1 VHKVAIV
8 GYPNV
13 GKSSLV
19 NRLSGTR
26 EAVVHETPGITRD
39 RKEINCEWNGRK
51 FTLIDTGGLDNEDLD
66 PIAGSIREQAAHAL
80 DEAVIA
86 VFVFDGKAGV
96 RPGDEELAQLL
107 RNRRIPVVVAANK
120 IDGAASIPYAADG
133 YRLGLGD
140 PIPVSAM
147 QGLGTGDL
155 LDRVVELLPET
166 DPEPEADD
174 AIRLAF
180 LGRPNVGKS
189 SLMNRIIGKD
199 RVIVS
204 DVAGTT
210 RDSIDLKLEID
221 GREVILVDTAGLRR
235 QAKVANDVEY
245 YMGLRSRRAADR
257 ADVALVVCDAS
268 EGVTSQDLRVAQLA
282 MESGCA
288 TALVLNKWDI
298 TTMDEGEL
306 IHQRAFVS
314 SKLRQRPPVLTC
326 SALTGRHVDRLIRE
340 AMALGDR
347 VHGRIPTP
355 QFNRWLGEV
364 TQIRQ
369 PPLVRG
375 KRLKLIYGAQIETRP
390 PRFSVQVNSRRLI
403 TRDYAYFLENR
414 MRERF
419 GLAGIPII
427 MDLVER
433 GTTRRGTEDR
443 RGRRTDETGP
453 VAADAWDEEFG
464 TGEEIDW
471 DAEPRDDDY
480 ADLPESEADLEG
492 DDDLID
498 DDDDDFHSGLE
509 SAEDDD
515 VMSDEHG
522 LIEAEEAATDEED
535 LLGSP
540 PGVPDES

>member
-1 VHKVAIV
+1 MHKVAIV

-19 NRLSGTR
+19 NRLSETR

-39 RKEINCEWNGRK
+39 RKEIPCEWNGRR

-66 PIAGSIREQAAHAL
+66 PIAGSIREQASHAL
-80 DEAVIA
+80 DEAAVA

-96 RPGDEELAQLL
+96 RPGDEELATLL
-107 RNRRIPVVVAANK
+107 RNRKIPVVLAANK
-120 IDGAASIPYAADG
+120 IDVAGAIPDAMDG

-155 LDRVVELLPET
+155 LDRIVELLPEN
-166 DPEPEADD
+166 DPDPDEDD
-174 AIRLAF
+174 AVRLTL

-189 SLMNRIIGKD
+189 SLMNRIVGKD

-210 RDSIDLKLEID
+210 RDAIDLRLEID
-221 GREVILVDTAGLRR
+221 GRKVVLVDTAGLRR
-235 QAKVANDVEY
+235 QAKVTDSVEY

-257 ADVALVVCDAS
+257 ADVALVICDATD
-268 EGVTSQDLRVAQLA
+268 GVTSQDLRVAQLA

-288 TALVLNKWDI
+288 TAIVLNKWDI
-298 TTMDEGEL
+298 TTMDEAEL
-306 IHQRAFVS
+306 IHQRHFVA

-326 SALTGRHVDRLIRE
+326 SALTGRHVDRLLRE
-340 AMALGDR
+340 CLALGDR
-347 VHGRIPTP
+347 VTGRVPTP
-355 QFNRWLGEV
+355 TFNRWLGEV

-390 PRFSVQVNSRRLI
+390 PRFSIQVNSRKLI

-414 MRERF
+414 LRERF
-419 GLAGIPII
+419 GLVGVPVIL
-427 MDLVER
+427 DLVER
-433 GTTRRGTEDR
+433 GTRRRGSDDRRSLRAERVDPTAPITVDEWEDR
-443 RGRRTDETGP
+443 YGSSDEWELEEENP
-453 VAADAWDEEFG
+453 AWEQEADERLAGAPEIIASDDEWDDSLPEWE
-464 TGEEIDW
+464 GEEPK
-471 DAEPRDDDY
+471 A
-480 ADLPESEADLEG
+480 
-492 DDDLID
+492 
-498 DDDDDFHSGLE
+498 
-509 SAEDDD
+509 
-515 VMSDEHG
+515 
-522 LIEAEEAATDEED
+522 
-535 LLGSP
+535 
-540 PGVPDES
+540 

>member
-1 VHKVAIV
+1 MHKVAIV

-39 RKEINCEWNGRK
+39 RKEIPCEWNGRR

-80 DEAVIA
+80 DEAKVA

-107 RNRRIPVVVAANK
+107 RSRGIPVVVAANK
-120 IDGAASIPYAADG
+120 IDSAGSIPYASDG

-155 LDRVVELLPET
+155 LDRVTELLPEDDET
-166 DPEPEADD
+166 EDDDD
-174 AIRLAF
+174 AIRLTL

-210 RDSIDLKLEID
+210 RDAIDLKLEID
-221 GREVILVDTAGLRR
+221 GRKVILVDTAGLRR
-235 QAKVANDVEY
+235 QAKVSDQVEY
-245 YMGLRSRRAADR
+245 YMSLRSRRAADR

-298 TTMDEGEL
+298 TTMDENEL
-306 IHQRAFVS
+306 IRQRQFVA
-314 SKLRQRPPVLTC
+314 SKLRQRPPVLTA
-326 SALTGRHVDRLIRE
+326 SALTGRHVDRLLRE
-340 AMALGDR
+340 ALALGDR

-364 TQIRQ
+364 TQVRQ

-390 PRFSVQVNSRRLI
+390 PRFSIQVNSRKLI

-414 MRERF
+414 LRERF
-419 GLAGIPII
+419 GLTGVPVIL
-427 MDLVER
+427 DLVER
-433 GTTRRGTEDR
+433 GTRRRGSDER
-443 RGRRTDETGP
+443 RGVGRDRDAPVPADE
-453 VAADAWDEEFG
+453 WDEEFG
-464 TGEEIDW
+464 DDAVTEYAEGQEWADDAGDALAEDFGAADADRYVREEIPADEFDEELDGPAARW
-471 DAEPRDDDY
+471 DD
-480 ADLPESEADLEG
+480 G
-492 DDDLID
+492 
-498 DDDDDFHSGLE
+498 
-509 SAEDDD
+509 
-515 VMSDEHG
+515 
-522 LIEAEEAATDEED
+522 DEED

-540 PGVPDES
+540 PGTGDEEPGR

>member
-1 VHKVAIV
+1 MHKVAIV

-39 RKEINCEWNGRK
+39 RKEIPCEWNGRK

-80 DEAVIA
+80 DEAVVA

-107 RNRRIPVVVAANK
+107 RSRGIPVVIAANK
-120 IDGAASIPYAADG
+120 IDGAGAIPEAADG

-166 DPEPEADD
+166 DPVDDGTAD
-174 AIRLAF
+174 AIRMTF

-189 SLMNRIIGKD
+189 SLMNQIIGKD

-210 RDSIDLKLEID
+210 RDAIDLPLEID
-221 GREVILVDTAGLRR
+221 GRKVILVDTAGLRR

-257 ADVALVVCDAS
+257 ADVALIICDAS
-268 EGVTSQDLRVAQLA
+268 EGVTSQDLRIAQLA

-298 TTMDEGEL
+298 TKMDEDDL
-306 IHQRAFVS
+306 IRERKFVAT
-314 SKLRQRPPVLTC
+314 KLRQRPPVLTC
-326 SALTGRHVDRLIRE
+326 SALTGRHVDRLLRE
-340 AMALGDR
+340 TLALGDR

-390 PRFSVQVNSRRLI
+390 PRFSIQVNSRKLI

-414 MRERF
+414 LRERF
-419 GLAGIPII
+419 GLNGIPVI

-433 GTTRRGTEDR
+433 GTRRRGSEDR
-443 RGRRTDETGP
+443 RGQGSELRPDREDAVPADE
-453 VAADAWDEEFG
+453 WDEEFG
-464 TGEEIDW
+464 GGVAEYAEGEEWTEDAGNALAEDFGAA
-471 DAEPRDDDY
+471 DAERRPREELPADEFDEELDGPAETWDD
-480 ADLPESEADLEG
+480 G
-492 DDDLID
+492 
-498 DDDDDFHSGLE
+498 
-509 SAEDDD
+509 
-515 VMSDEHG
+515 
-522 LIEAEEAATDEED
+522 DEED

-540 PGVPDES
+540 PGIEDPEAGR